1 MGDKLSKSYVSLY
14 LFDNLARYKILVLVS
29 FSLRTPP
36 SLLASPDVNEKLD
49 AYLIFAFLYLFF
61 P

>member
-14 LFDNLARYKILVLVS
+14 FFDNLARYKILVLVS

-36 SLLASPDVNEKLD
+36 SLASPDVNEKLD